1 MGNELGIVLLSG
13 GMDSAVVAAMARQ
26 SCELAL
32 LHVNYRQKTED
43 RELRAFQEIAHFYAT
58 PEERRL
64 VVDIDYLRAIGGSSL
79 TDPSLAVADSD
90 PDERGIPQTYVPFRN
105 AHLLCIAVSWAE
117 VIGAGKI
124 FIGAVEP
131 DGPGYPDCRPA
142 FYEAFNRLA
151 QAGTKPSTQVEAVT
165 PLIHM
170 TKAEIV
176 EAGSVLGAP
185 FHLTWSCYGSNDRPC
200 GVCDSC
206 VLRRRAF
213 QEAGVADPLPL
224 WNRTHRNSSH

>member
-1 MGNELGIVLLSG
+1 MGSELGIVLLSG
-13 GMDSAVVAAMARQ
+13 GMDSAVVAAIARQ

-43 RELRAFQEIAHFYAT
+43 RERRAFQEIAEFHAVSG
-58 PEERRL
+58 ERQL
-64 VVDIDYLRAIGGSSL
+64 VVDLDYLRTIGGSSL
-79 TDPSLAVADSD
+79 TDPSIMVADPD
-90 PDERGIPQTYVPFRN
+90 PDERGVPQTYVPFRN

-142 FYEAFNRLA
+142 FYDAFNRLA
-151 QAGTKPSTQVEAVT
+151 QAGTKPNTQVQVVT

-176 EAGSVLGAP
+176 KTGSALGAP
-185 FHLTWSCYGSNDRPC
+185 FHLTWSCYRASDRPC
-200 GVCDSC
+200 GTCDSC

-213 QEAGVADPLPL
+213 EQAGVTDPIS
-224 WNRTHRNSSH
+224 R